1 MATTKQLQKMV
12 RDYIADN
19 HIFQKTFAE
28 YLGVSHQCLSHF
40 LTRSKACNDVDNK
53 IITFFNTRGIA
64 IPDEPQA
71 KVEHRDRPLEK
82 IILETPEEI
91 VEELLAGNTIY
102 VENCNHYFKLQNGF
116 IVRYNECSIIS
127 VNSPIMMDEYYYV
140 MKPKQVVLKVG
151 KTYLSYEGKECFIF
165 AEKEGDFLGAF
176 IGTGDVVTFNKKG
189 EASYLND
196 SLYMEV

>member
-12 RDYIADN
+12 CDYIADN
-19 HIFQKTFAE
+19 HILQKTFAE
-28 YLGVSHQCLSHF
+28 YLDVTPQCLSCF
-40 LTRSKACNDVDNK
+40 LTRSKVYNNVVNK
-53 IITFFNTRGIA
+53 IITFFNTRGIT

-71 KVEHRDRPLEK
+71 KIEHCDRPLEK

-91 VEELLAGNTIY
+91 VEELLAGNTLY
-102 VENCNHYFKLQNGF
+102 VENYNHYFRLQNGF
-116 IVRYNECSIIS
+116 IVRYNECGIIS

-140 MKPKQVVLKVG
+140 MKPKQIVLKVG

-165 AEKEGDFLGAF
+165 AEKDGNFLGAF

-189 EASYLND
+189 EASYIND
-196 SLYMEV
+196 SLYMEA